1 MRTTI
6 SLEDRLLKRAR
17 REAEARGLTLSAYVC
32 ELVRRDLDQ
41 PKPKVVKPFKLITSD
56 AKLAPGYDWDRLD
69 EQTYPLP
76 NVAEPLRPW
85 PSATG
90 GSDDDD
96 A

>member
-6 SLEDRLLKRAR
+6 SVEDRLLKRAR

-41 PKPKVVKPFKLITSD
+41 PKPKAVKPFKLITHD
-56 AKLAPGYDWDRLD
+56 AKLAPGYDWYRLD

-76 NVAEPLRPW
+76 NVAEPLKPW
-85 PSATG
+85 PVEKDR
-90 GSDDDD
+90 DDDD